1 MANHTESEKSD
12 ESAFQGMQDFNS
24 PIESSNN
31 EPVNF
36 EATQYV
42 SSSNDF
48 PTSSNF
54 ESVESFP
61 DQGIANYSSDSS
73 DNNYQSDSVGEYAAA
88 ADSIPNFESADSFEN
103 NQYVQ
108 EGGFQ
113 TSSTEEANN
122 FEGNFE
128 QENASV
134 DGYAEQEVSDSSEA
148 APYDF
153 NQPLGAI
160 PQPHQPIDSDPSNLS
175 DIAEFANSNEVT
187 SGLSYSITIDGIE
200 NFALVKALRE
210 AMEDSKFGWD
220 TNGLLESIQ
229 GGRLVVK
236 RLSPVKA
243 SIFIGRI
250 KYLPLTISWK
260 QEVLGG

>member
-1 MANHTESEKSD
+1 MANHAGSSVFE
-12 ESAFQGMQDFNS
+12 ESAPEGIQDFNS
-24 PIESSNN
+24 PMGSVEN

-42 SSSNDF
+42 PAENNFSPQTNYESIEAF
-48 PTSSNF
+48 P
-54 ESVESFP
+54 E
-61 DQGIANYSSDSS
+61 QGIVDPSAPNEDFQVPIDS
-73 DNNYQSDSVGEYAAA
+73 
-88 ADSIPNFESADSFEN
+88 
-103 NQYVQ
+103 
-108 EGGFQ
+108 
-113 TSSTEEANN
+113 NN

-128 QENASV
+128 QANIET
-134 DGYAEQEVSDSSEA
+134 DGFSEQEPSDS

-153 NQPLGAI
+153 NQPLGTI
-160 PQPHQPIDSDPSNLS
+160 PQPHQDVVEQDPSNLS

-187 SGLSYSITIDGIE
+187 SGLSYSVTIDGIE

-220 TNGLLESIQ
+220 TSALLDSIQ